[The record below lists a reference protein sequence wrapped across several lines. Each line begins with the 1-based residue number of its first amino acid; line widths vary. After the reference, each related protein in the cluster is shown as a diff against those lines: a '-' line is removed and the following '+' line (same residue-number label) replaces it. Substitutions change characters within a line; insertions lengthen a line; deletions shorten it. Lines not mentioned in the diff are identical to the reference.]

1 MKRKFLPLIM
11 LFSAIILMSSCL
23 SSNDEEITYNEDTAI
38 TSFSLGTLNETVYT
52 KASTGVDS
60 TYSTTLDCSG
70 YKFNIDQPNRLIYN
84 QDSLPYGI
92 DASKVICTI
101 GSKNSGAI
109 ILTLKAT
116 DGKDSLA
123 YYSSSDSLDFTNPM
137 KVSVYSQSGLYHRDY
152 TIQVNVHKEPA
163 DSFIWQ
169 SLPSNSKIAALRGMR
184 AINCNNT
191 LYVFGSNGSST
202 VIYSTGMSDGRTWTV
217 RTPNITLTQDAYK
230 ETFAKEGYLYT
241 LDNGVIYKSADASTW
256 SAIASTNVK
265 HLLGASTSKIYALTN
280 NGIVSSTD
288 DGATWNNEELDDDP
302 SLLPTQDLNFY
313 CAPLATNKETNRLLI
328 MGNRSENSYATDSVA
343 QIWGKIEENGT
354 LSENQKWTYF
364 SISSNNLYMAP
375 RLRNIHINGYA
386 GDIIAFGGDGIG
398 ANVTKGYAHFY
409 MSHDGGITWHKD
421 GNDSI
426 EITVPDGFSA
436 SSSSFAMTV
445 DSDQYIWLFCG
456 QSGQV
461 WKGRLT
467 NLGWRKEQTE
477 FTE

>member
-1 MKRKFLPLIM
+1 MKKLVNAACM
-11 LFSAIILMSSCL
+11 LLVIAVLTSCL
-23 SSNDEEITYNEDTAI
+23 KSNDDEAVYYNDAAI
-38 TSFSLGTLNETVYT
+38 TSFTLGTLNRYLHTTTAAGKDSIYKTSVA
-52 KASTGVDS
+52 ASS
-60 TYSTTLDCSG
+60 
-70 YKFNIDQPNRLIYN
+70 YKFNIDQANRIIYN

-101 GSKNSGAI
+101 GSKNSGSI

-163 DSFIWQ
+163 NSFIWQ

-202 VIYSTGMSDGRTWTV
+202 VIYSTEMTDGRTWTV
-217 RTPNITLTQDAYK
+217 RTPNIALTQDAYK
-230 ETFAKEGYLYT
+230 ETFAKDGYLYT

-256 SAIASTNVK
+256 TAIASTNVK

-280 NGIVSSTD
+280 DGIVSSTD
-288 DGATWNNEELDDDP
+288 DGATWSNEELDDDP

-313 CAPLATNKETNRLLI
+313 CAPLVTNKETNRLLI
-328 MGNRSENSYATDSVA
+328 MGNRSESSYATDSVA

-364 SISSNNLYMAP
+364 YISSNNLYMAP
-375 RLRNIHINGYA
+375 RLRNIHINRYT
-386 GDIIAFGGDGIG
+386 GDILAFGGDGIG